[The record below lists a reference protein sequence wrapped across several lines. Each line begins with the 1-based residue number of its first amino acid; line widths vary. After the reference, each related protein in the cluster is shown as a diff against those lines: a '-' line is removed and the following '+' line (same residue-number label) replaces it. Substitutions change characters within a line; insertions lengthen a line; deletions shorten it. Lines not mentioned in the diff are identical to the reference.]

1 MAKSKNSSS
10 VTAENIEAVI
20 RLEEEEE
27 HRSTALERISH
38 LIGTFVG
45 TIYFVAFQ
53 CGFIAIWL
61 AANNS
66 VSFDPFPYPLLSLFL
81 CGEAVIL
88 SSFVLMRQN
97 RSELVNNRRNHLDLQ
112 INLLAEKE
120 VTKVLQL
127 LTAVNEHLK
136 VPGHASREDEELT
149 EETAVE
155 ELAQQLKEKEVEGA
169 AHDANS

>member
-1 MAKSKNSSS
+1 LQCALIVIWVAVNKS
-10 VTAENIEAVI
+10 
-20 RLEEEEE
+20 L
-27 HRSTALERISH
+27 
-38 LIGTFVG
+38 
-45 TIYFVAFQ
+45 
-53 CGFIAIWL
+53 
-61 AANNS
+61 
-66 VSFDPFPYPLLSLFL
+66 SFDPFPYPLLSLFL

-88 SSFVLMRQN
+88 SSFVLIRQN
-97 RSELVNNRRNHLDLQ
+97 RTELINNRRNHLDLQ

-169 AHDANS
+169 AHEAR

>member
-1 MAKSKNSSS
+1 MAKSRNSSS

-27 HRSTALERISH
+27 HRSTPLERISH
-38 LIGTFVG
+38 VIGTFVG
-45 TIYFVAFQ
+45 TIYFVALQ
-53 CGFIAIWL
+53 CALIVIWVAVNKSL
-61 AANNS
+61 
-66 VSFDPFPYPLLSLFL
+66 SFDPFPYPLLSLFL

-88 SSFVLMRQN
+88 SSFVLIRQN
-97 RSELVNNRRNHLDLQ
+97 RTELINNRRNHLDLQ

-169 AHDANS
+169 AHEAR